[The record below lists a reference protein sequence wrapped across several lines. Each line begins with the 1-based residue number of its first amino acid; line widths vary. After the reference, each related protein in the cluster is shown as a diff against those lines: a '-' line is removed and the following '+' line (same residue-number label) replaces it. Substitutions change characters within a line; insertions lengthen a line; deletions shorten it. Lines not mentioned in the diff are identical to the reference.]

1 MLVDSSFDG
10 GSDASNETSQ
20 KFVIIAV
27 EKYEIITATCV
38 NVNMNL
44 ELRWSLAFRV
54 YATS

>member
-44 ELRWSLAFRV
+44 ELRCSC
-54 YATS
+54 YKHQD